1 MLKLSPRIQMAADMV
16 RDGAVVA
23 DIGTDHAYLPCALVL
38 DGRCKSA
45 LACDINE
52 GPLANALKTVNAF
65 SLSEKIKLR
74 LSDGFKNICPEEAE
88 DFVLCGMG
96 GTLITSLVAA
106 TPWLKDPTKRLIIQP
121 QSHAEDIRRYL
132 CENGFSIILENACTD
147 AGKLY
152 CAMCATYTGE
162 STFPNPSFYY
172 IGKLPQSSS
181 PAARLYVEKILSR
194 LKKRF
199 CALEESDTLPLERQN
214 LSAVIGEIEEIIEKW

>member
-1 MLKLSPRIQMAADMV
+1 MV

-38 DGRCKSA
+38 AGRCKSA

-52 GPLANALKTVNAF
+52 GPLANALKTVNAC

-74 LSDGFKNICPEEAE
+74 LSDGFKNITSDEAD
-88 DFVLCGMG
+88 DFVMCGMG
-96 GTLITSLVAA
+96 GTLITELVAA
-106 TPWLKDPTKRLIIQP
+106 TPWLKNPTKRLILQP

-132 CENGFSIILENACTD
+132 CENGFSILYENACVD

-152 CAMCATYTGE
+152 CAMCVSYTGE
-162 STFPNPSFYY
+162 KTFPKQSYYY
-172 IGKLPQSSS
+172 IGKLPQSTS
-181 PAARLYVEKILSR
+181 PAARDYVEKTLAR

-199 CALEESDTLPLERQN
+199 CALQKSDTLPLEREN
-214 LSAVIGEIEEIIEKW
+214 LSTVIGEIEEIIEKW

>member
-16 RDGAVVA
+16 RDGAVLA

-38 DGRCKSA
+38 EGRCERA

-52 GPLANALKTVNAF
+52 GPLANALKTVNTY

-74 LSDGFKNICPEEAE
+74 LSDGFRNIRPDEAE

-96 GTLITSLVAA
+96 GTLITELIAA
-106 TPWLKDPTKRLIIQP
+106 TPWLKDETKRLILQP

-132 CENGFSIILENACTD
+132 CENGFSILYENACVD

-152 CAMCATYTGE
+152 CAICARYTGE
-162 STFPNPSFYY
+162 ITHPAQSFYY
-172 IGKLPQSSS
+172 VGKLPQCSS
-181 PAARLYVEKILSR
+181 PAAKDYVEKILAR

-199 CALEESDTLPLERQN
+199 TALEKSDTLPEERQN
-214 LSAVIGEIEEIIEKW
+214 LSVIIGEIEEIVEKW